1 MGRRSSKASARRAVA
16 TTHRAALKC
25 LLHDRTGET
34 ARDLDQRRPS
44 DLKTEETSMSSRP
57 IVAIPAAYKRRYARM
72 HPARQMVGLMLWLPA
87 SVVILFSLC
96 YIGALH
102 APAPHDVPIGVVGT
116 STNDQQLASDLQAS
130 SKGALRVNTIRAAN
144 AAAVRSG
151 KLAAA
156 FVPGS
161 PGHPAKVI
169 VASANGYQLAE
180 YAQQTLAPLAAA
192 ERTTVRVDDVA
203 PLPAGHD
210 NLGTVSFFITLV
222 ATLGGY
228 LLGVFCGQQGAPLR
242 RRDRW
247 SVVAAMGA
255 LLSLLVTGISG
266 PILGAFTGHFFEA
279 WAVTYATVL
288 VAGLVTDALG
298 YYFGRFLIVPALV
311 LFVFINVP
319 SGGGT
324 YPVTFVPGI
333 FRWLNHIVLSSYDVP
348 LMRHVL
354 YGVGPHVARGIYGL
368 AAYGA
373 TGVILALAGPY
384 FVRWR
389 QHRRAKFGLS
399 PRGMMGDASLQ
410 LALGSTTSGPDNVT
424 LTADDRSL

>member
-1 MGRRSSKASARRAVA
+1 
-16 TTHRAALKC
+16 
-25 LLHDRTGET
+25 
-34 ARDLDQRRPS
+34 
-44 DLKTEETSMSSRP
+44 MSSRP

-72 HPARQMVGLMLWLPA
+72 HPARQMVGLMLWLPV

-116 STNDQQLASDLQAS
+116 STNDEQLASDLQAS
-130 SKGALRVNTIRAAN
+130 SKGALRVSTLPAAN

-161 PGHPAKVI
+161 AGHPATVI
-169 VASANGYQLAE
+169 IASANGYQLAQ
-180 YAQQTLAPLAAA
+180 YAQQTLAPRAAA

-222 ATLGGY
+222 VTLGGY
-228 LLGVFCGQQGAPLR
+228 LLGVFCAQQGAALP

-247 SVVAAMGA
+247 SVVAAVGA
-255 LLSLLVTGISG
+255 LLSLLVTVVSG
-266 PILGAFTGHFFEA
+266 PILGAFTGHFFEV
-279 WAVTYATVL
+279 WAITYATVL

-298 YYFGRFLIVPALV
+298 YYFGRFVVAPALV

-333 FRWLNHIVLSSYDVP
+333 FRWFNHIVLSGYDVP
-348 LMRHVL
+348 LMRHAL
-354 YGVGPHVARGIYGL
+354 YGVGPNVARGIYGL
-368 AAYGA
+368 AAYGG

-384 FVRWR
+384 YVRWR
-389 QHRRAKFGLS
+389 QHRRAELGLS
-399 PRGMMGDASLQ
+399 PGGMMGDASLQ
-410 LALGSTTSGPDNVT
+410 LALGARTLDPSTVT
-424 LTADDRSL
+424 GSANDRSIELASRDPRHSQRRRDLA

>member
-1 MGRRSSKASARRAVA
+1 
-16 TTHRAALKC
+16 
-25 LLHDRTGET
+25 
-34 ARDLDQRRPS
+34 
-44 DLKTEETSMSSRP
+44 MSSRP
-57 IVAIPAAYKRRYARM
+57 IVAIPAAYKRRFARM
-72 HPARQMVGLMLWLPA
+72 HPARQMVGLMLWLPV

-102 APAPHDVPIGVVGT
+102 APAPHDVPIGVVGA
-116 STNDQQLASDLQAS
+116 STHDQQLASDLQAS
-130 SKGALRVNTIRAAN
+130 SKGALRVSTLPAAN

-161 PGHPAKVI
+161 PGHPATVI
-169 VASANGYQLAE
+169 IASANGYQLAQ
-180 YAQQTLAPLAAA
+180 YAQQALAPLAAT

-228 LLGVFCGQQGAPLR
+228 LLGVFCGQQGAPLP

-255 LLSLLVTGISG
+255 LLSLLVTVISG
-266 PILGAFTGHFFEA
+266 PILGAFTGHFFEV
-279 WAVTYATVL
+279 WAITYATVL

-333 FRWLNHIVLSSYDVP
+333 FRWFNHIVLSSYNVP
-348 LMRHVL
+348 FMRHVL
-354 YGVGPHVARGIYGL
+354 YGAGPHVARGIYGL
-368 AAYGA
+368 VAYGA
-373 TGVILALAGPY
+373 TGIILALAGPY
-384 FVRWR
+384 FVMWR
-389 QHRRAKFGLS
+389 QHRRTKLGLS

-410 LALGSTTSGPDNVT
+410 LALGPRTSGPDNVT
-424 LTADDRSL
+424 RTADDRSIVIRGILEQ